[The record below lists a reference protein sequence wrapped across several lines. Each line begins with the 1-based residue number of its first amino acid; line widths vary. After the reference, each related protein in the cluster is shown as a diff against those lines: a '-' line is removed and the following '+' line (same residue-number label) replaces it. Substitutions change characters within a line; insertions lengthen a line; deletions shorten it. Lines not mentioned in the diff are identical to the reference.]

1 MMSARETA
9 TRDKE
14 EWAEEEEGQEE
25 GVARFAGA
33 TSVGSTRGRF
43 AVSYA
48 ALL

>member
-1 MMSARETA
+1 MMSAKEIA
-9 TRDKE
+9 TLDE
-14 EWAEEEEGQEE
+14 EEGAEEE
-25 GVARFAGA
+25 GA